1 MNIMYNL
8 LSIHSIPLSHESKKK
23 GYLIGNLNIN
33 KTIEV
38 CSKSVRIRRVTTLIL
53 HQKILFPHNTI
64 DLSNLGVFITI
75 YFYKLKM

>member
-8 LSIHSIPLSHESKKK
+8 LSIHSIPLSHESKK

-33 KTIEV
+33 EDIEV
-38 CSKSVRIRRVTTLIL
+38 YSKAVCIRRVITLIL

-64 DLSNLGVFITI
+64 DLSNLGVFYNDIFLQT
-75 YFYKLKM
+75 